1 MMLTVESMKDV
12 LRARAR
18 LVENF
23 LATCLDDREVQPRLK
38 EAMRYSLLAEGKRLR
53 PVLCLEHGSP
63 LRACGGT
70 CVALC
75 RRH

>member
-38 EAMRYSLLAEGKRLR
+38 EAMRYSRWPRASGSGRAL
-53 PVLCLEHGSP
+53 PEHGSP